1 MMDAADRAQVLS
13 ERMTEAAARHAQA
26 QIAPAGTPSA
36 QECEA
41 CGAAIPPQRQVAVPG
56 TRHCV
61 ACQYAIERL
70 KGIGR

>member
-1 MMDAADRAQVLS
+1 MTDQAD
-13 ERMTEAAARHAQA
+13 HAQA
-26 QIAPAGTPSA
+26 LSELYLDGAVHVARQQLAPAGTPSA
-36 QECEA
+36 EECEA
-41 CGAAIPPQRQVAVPG
+41 CGAAIPPQRQHAVPG